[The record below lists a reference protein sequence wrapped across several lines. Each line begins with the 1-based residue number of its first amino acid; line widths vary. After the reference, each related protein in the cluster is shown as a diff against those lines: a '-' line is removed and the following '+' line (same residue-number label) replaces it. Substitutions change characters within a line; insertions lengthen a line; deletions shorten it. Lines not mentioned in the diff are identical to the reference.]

1 MANPRLR
8 LGNWGERVARNFLVE
23 KGYSVLEIGFRSAWG
38 EVDIVAGDGEELV
51 FVEVRTRRGAAL
63 GTPEESVTRTKARRL
78 IAAAQSYMEERDVAS
93 ADWRIDLI
101 SIVLDSRGRVQ
112 ELSHLT
118 HAVEAEGW

>member
-8 LGNWGERVARNFLVE
+8 LGNWGERVARNFLAD
-23 KGYSVLEIGFRSAWG
+23 KGYRVLETGFRSAWG
-38 EVDIVAGDGEELV
+38 EVDIVARDGDELV

-63 GTPEESVTRTKARRL
+63 GTPQESVTRAKAGRL
-78 IAAAQSYMEERDVAS
+78 IATAQSYMEEKGVTG
-93 ADWRIDLI
+93 ADWRIDLV

-118 HAVEAEGW
+118 HAVESE

>member
-23 KGYSVLEIGFRSAWG
+23 KGYRVLETGFRSAWG

-51 FVEVRTRRGAAL
+51 FVEVRTRRGAAF
-63 GTPEESVTRTKARRL
+63 GTPEESVTRMKARRL
-78 IAAAQSYMEERDVAS
+78 TATAQSYMEEKGVS
-93 ADWRIDLI
+93 GADWRIDLI

-118 HAVEAEGW
+118 HAVEA